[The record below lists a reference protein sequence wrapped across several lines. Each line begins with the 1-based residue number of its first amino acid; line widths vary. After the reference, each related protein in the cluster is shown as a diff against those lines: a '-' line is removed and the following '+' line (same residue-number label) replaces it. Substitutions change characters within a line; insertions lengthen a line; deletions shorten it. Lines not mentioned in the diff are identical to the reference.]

1 MPLKTFQAIHPSIL
15 WGIQFLSMYELRC
28 HSGEDVGAR
37 RSRFPCQGDTLLT
50 AACVPFHFLCSALV
64 KEQTSCGVGTM
75 QSSDSQT
82 TGHGRVISLSSKI
95 APQAPL
101 ISLLPPRGHKPAEEW
116 VDPASCGWIYFYL
129 VRKACIS
136 WERLAASQKIYWEN
150 LTKNIK

>member
-1 MPLKTFQAIHPSIL
+1 MPLTTFQAVHTSVL
-15 WGIQFLSMYELRC
+15 WGTQFLSMCEFRC
-28 HSGEDVGAR
+28 HSGEDVRAR
-37 RSRFPCQGDTLLT
+37 RSHFFCQENTLLT

-64 KEQTSCGVGTM
+64 MEQTSCGVGTR

-101 ISLLPPRGHKPAEEW
+101 ISLLLPLGHKPTEEW
-116 VDPASCGWIYFYL
+116 VDPASCVCIYFYL

-136 WERLAASQKIYWEN
+136 WERLAASQKISWEN
-150 LTKNIK
+150 LTKIIK